1 MDLHVLPQG
10 ARVGVGLVAAPDL
23 AVVGLVA
30 GVDMGMFLPIAAVGK
45 LPVTAIKFTFERL
58 FPCKKAQGRLTGPL
72 QCPLNL
78 RE

>member
-1 MDLHVLPQG
+1 M
-10 ARVGVGLVAAPDL
+10 GVGLVAAPDL

-30 GVDMGMFLPIAAVGK
+30 GVDVGVFLPIAAIGK

-58 FPCKKAQGRLTGPL
+58 FPCKKAQGRLTGAL
-72 QCPLNL
+72 QSPLNL

>member
-1 MDLHVLPQG
+1 MNLHVFPQG

-30 GVDMGMFLPIAAVGK
+30 GVDVRVFLPIAAVGK

-58 FPCKKAQGRLTGPL
+58 FPCKKAQGRLTGAL
-72 QCPLNL
+72 QSPLNL